1 MIWTGGPRPLRA
13 RCAMSRAAGGSFR
26 EVKAGEGWNV
36 YTMAQA
42 LLRCDMIPGEAI
54 TMTRDYL

>member
-1 MIWTGGPRPLRA
+1 M
-13 RCAMSRAAGGSFR
+13 
-26 EVKAGEGWNV
+26 KAGEGWNV

-54 TMTRDYL
+54 IMMRDYL